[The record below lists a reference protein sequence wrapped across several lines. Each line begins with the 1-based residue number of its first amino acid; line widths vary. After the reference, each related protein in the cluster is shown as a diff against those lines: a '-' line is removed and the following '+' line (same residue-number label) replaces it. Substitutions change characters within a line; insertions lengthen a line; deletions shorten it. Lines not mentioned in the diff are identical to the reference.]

1 MFSISLSHNILKS
14 NSKSIQ
20 LLWNK
25 FRKIYG
31 NYRLYI
37 KFNVVIET
45 KQLSVKKL
53 NPKRNS
59 KLKLI
64 KSLSD
69 MGWETKR
76 ISNYLNN
83 NNLKTF
89 NGLKWT
95 PKLVYM
101 NRQKYLKR
109 LKRLED
115 YKIINVKEQLVVRPV
130 KILSI

>member
-1 MFSISLSHNILKS
+1 MWINQG
-14 NSKSIQ
+14 IQ
-20 LLWNK
+20 QNQLQWNK

-37 KFNVVIET
+37 KFNVIIET
-45 KQLSVKKL
+45 KQLFVKKI
-53 NPKRNS
+53 NPKREFI
-59 KLKLI
+59 LKLI

-69 MGWETKR
+69 MHWETKR
-76 ISNYLNN
+76 IYDYINSKNF
-83 NNLKTF
+83 KKF
-89 NGLKWT
+89 NGLKQT

-115 YKIINVKEQLVVRPV
+115 YKIINVKENLVIRSI
-130 KILSI
+130 KILRI

>member
-1 MFSISLSHNILKS
+1 MQYFKLIW
-14 NSKSIQ
+14 

-64 KSLSD
+64 KSLSE
-69 MGWETKR
+69 MGQGTKR
-76 ISNYLNN
+76 ISDFLNYNN
-83 NNLKTF
+83 IKTF
-89 NGLKWT
+89 N
-95 PKLVYM
+95 
-101 NRQKYLKR
+101 
-109 LKRLED
+109 
-115 YKIINVKEQLVVRPV
+115 
-130 KILSI
+130 

>member
-1 MFSISLSHNILKS
+1 MQINQEIQQSLL
-14 NSKSIQ
+14 Q
-20 LLWNK
+20 WNK

-37 KFNVVIET
+37 KFNVTIET
-45 KQLSVKKL
+45 KQLSVKKI
-53 NPKRNS
+53 NPKREF

-64 KSLSD
+64 KSLSEMD
-69 MGWETKR
+69 WETKR
-76 ISNYLNN
+76 ISDYLNSN
-83 NNLKTF
+83 NFKTF
-89 NGLKWT
+89 NGLKQT

-115 YKIINVKEQLVVRPV
+115 YKIINIKENLVIRSI
-130 KILSI
+130 KILRI

>member
-1 MFSISLSHNILKS
+1 MLINQGTQQ
-14 NSKSIQ
+14 NP

-45 KQLSVKKL
+45 KQLSVKNL

-64 KSLSD
+64 KSLSE
-69 MGWETKR
+69 MGWGTKR
-76 ISNYLNN
+76 ISDFLNN
-83 NNLKTF
+83 NNIKTF

-101 NRQKYLKR
+101 NRQKYIKR

-115 YKIINVKEQLVVRPV
+115 YQIMNVNEQLVVRQI
-130 KILSI
+130 KILNIQCSKILCF

>member
-1 MFSISLSHNILKS
+1 MIYFSLIPPCRNNQS
-14 NSKSIQ
+14 
-20 LLWNK
+20 LWNK

-69 MGWETKR
+69 MGWGTKR
-76 ISNYLNN
+76 ISDFLNN
-83 NNLKTF
+83 NNIKTF
-89 NGLKWT
+89 NGLEWT

-101 NRQKYLKR
+101 NTQKYLKR

-115 YKIINVKEQLVVRPV
+115 YKIINIKEQLVIRPI
-130 KILSI
+130 KILNIELQK

>member
-1 MFSISLSHNILKS
+1 MLINQGTWQ
-14 NSKSIQ
+14 NP

-45 KQLSVKKL
+45 KQLSVKNL

-64 KSLSD
+64 KSLSE
-69 MGWETKR
+69 MGWGTKR
-76 ISNYLNN
+76 ISDFLNN
-83 NNLKTF
+83 NNIKTF

-101 NRQKYLKR
+101 NRQKYIKR

-115 YKIINVKEQLVVRPV
+115 YQIMNVNEQLVVRQI
-130 KILSI
+130 KILNI

>member
-1 MFSISLSHNILKS
+1 MLLILLHCTAQT
-14 NSKSIQ
+14 IQ
-20 LLWNK
+20 WNK

-31 NYRLYI
+31 SYRLYI
-37 KFNVVIET
+37 KFNVLIET

-64 KSLSD
+64 KSLSH
-69 MGWETKR
+69 MGWGTKQ
-76 ISNYLNN
+76 ISDFLNDN
-83 NNLKTF
+83 NIKTF

-109 LKRLED
+109 LKRSED
-115 YKIINVKEQLVVRPV
+115 YKIINVKEQLVVRSV

>member
-69 MGWETKR
+69 MGWDTKR
-76 ISNYLNN
+76 ISDFLNDN
-83 NNLKTF
+83 KIKTF
-89 NGLKWT
+89 SGLRWT

-109 LKRLED
+109 LKRLGD

>member
-1 MFSISLSHNILKS
+1 MLINLEILLSPS
-14 NSKSIQ
+14 
-20 LLWNK
+20 LWNK

-31 NYRLYI
+31 SYRLYI
-37 KFNVVIET
+37 KFNVIIET
-45 KQLSVKKL
+45 KQLSVKNL

-69 MGWETKR
+69 MGWGTKR
-76 ISNYLNN
+76 ISDFLNN
-83 NNLKTF
+83 NIKTF

-115 YKIINVKEQLVVRPV
+115 YKIINVKEQLVIRPV

>member
-1 MFSISLSHNILKS
+1 M
-14 NSKSIQ
+14 
-20 LLWNK
+20 
-25 FRKIYG
+25 IYG
-31 NYRLYI
+31 SYRLYI

-64 KSLSD
+64 KSLSE
-69 MGWETKR
+69 MGWGTRR
-76 ISNYLNN
+76 ISDFLNSN
-83 NNLKTF
+83 KIKTF
-89 NGLKWT
+89 NGLTWT

-130 KILSI
+130 KIVSI